1 MRVAKAHQ
9 TFAKEDFAAT
19 GEQQAYI
26 RAYAKMLEKLDDFF
40 VRIVGLIQSVDNDEY
55 RGRQIIQESVELTVK
70 CIQGRLRV
78 PVHVVFVKAEE
89 RGQALGAKVS
99 ELAEQRR
106 QQSAQVTRSGGVRC
120 IEEVVED

>member
-1 MRVAKAHQ
+1 
-9 TFAKEDFAAT
+9 
-19 GEQQAYI
+19 
-26 RAYAKMLEKLDDFF
+26 MLEKLDDFF

-106 QQSAQVTRSGGVRC
+106 QQSAQATRSGGVCC
-120 IEEVVED
+120 IIEVVEDQILRVSPCTGDTQIVDRAGAGDLMSR